1 LIFLISIVWFFPE
14 SPRWLAKVG
23 RKEEA
28 RYILGRLRGEEEGRA
43 QAEYDEVM
51 ASVALETEASNQ
63 TYIHM
68 LLGLGDDNL
77 HIARRVQLVV
87 WLQIIQEWVG
97 IAGVTV
103 YAPTIFRISGE
114 STAGEASRMIF
125 TPLAHE
131 GSAMR
136 TASGY
141 RA

>member
-23 RKEEA
+23 RGEEA

-68 LLGLGDDNL
+68 LLGLGDDKL

-103 YAPTIFRISGE
+103 YAPQIFRI
-114 STAGEASRMIF
+114 AGVIF
-125 TPLAHE
+125 IVLRGLAQW
-131 GSAMR
+131 
-136 TASGY
+136 
-141 RA
+141 